1 MLLLAYES
9 HHIDLQLKRG
19 VGINQIRYLWK
30 IDCNTLEDEF
40 HFILECPLYQDLR
53 AEYIKR
59 YYWVRPNMPKF
70 IELLKSEN
78 KTTINK
84 LSVYIFKSFQ
94 KRNEIFYPA

>member
-1 MLLLAYES
+1 MKFS
-9 HHIDLQLKRG
+9 I
-19 VGINQIRYLWK
+19 YLNRRVFIMENRK
-30 IDCNTLEDEF
+30 CQNCNTLEDEL
-40 HFILECPLYQDLR
+40 HFISELR

-94 KRNEIFYPA
+94 KRKRIFYPA